1 MGLGSNPNPQRG
13 KEEEQLLA
21 AAVHLRGWPAS
32 LPAAVPAAGG
42 GSESER
48 EGVSERERELDSRIR
63 WRRRIGQ

>member
-13 KEEEQLLA
+13 KEEEQQQLLA
-21 AAVHLRGWPAS
+21 AAVHLRGRPAG

-48 EGVSERERELDSRIR
+48 GGVSEREREREG
-63 WRRRIGQ
+63 IGQ